1 MVTGASKWGQPAGE
15 DNAMAT
21 DDAQTTERPTQA
33 QDQEKPAIS
42 DPRDDLR
49 GQVATHRR
57 ELQDFFARRQV
68 SQYAR
73 RGVKRIFTH

>member
-1 MVTGASKWGQPAGE
+1 MST
-15 DNAMAT
+15 N
-21 DDAQTTERPTQA
+21 DAPTTERPNPA
-33 QDQEKPAIS
+33 QHQEKPAMP

-57 ELQDFFARRQV
+57 DLLEFFARRQL
-68 SQYAR
+68 SPYAQ

>member
-1 MVTGASKWGQPAGE
+1 MIIGASKWGQPAGE

-33 QDQEKPAIS
+33 QQQEKPAMP

-57 ELQDFFARRQV
+57 DLQEFFARRQV
-68 SQYAR
+68 SPYAR